1 MQLIIFTKEFFMNTK
16 EKIIYESLTL
26 FSTKGFNDISV
37 RDIAKAVGIKA
48 SSLYNHFKNKQDI
61 FDTIIG
67 RYSDYIN
74 NFFISIKIETDMNE
88 LIPNNITWIYNQFFI
103 KSLDMFRFF
112 LQDESMV
119 KFRKLL
125 TIEQFKNTKIAD
137 LYNKLFIEDVLNFQ
151 SKIFESLMNS
161 NILIKKDPYTLALQ
175 FYSPVFLLFYKYD
188 SIKDKDFS
196 SLKKHINEFKDMY
209 TLKG

>member
-1 MQLIIFTKEFFMNTK
+1 MDTK

-26 FSTKGFNDISV
+26 FSTKGFNAISV

-61 FDTIIG
+61 FDTIIR
-67 RYSDYIN
+67 RYSEHIN
-74 NFFISIKIETDMNE
+74 NFFLNMKIETDRNG
-88 LIPNNITWIYNQFFI
+88 LILNNIKWNDDQFFI
-103 KSLDMFRFF
+103 KSLDMFRFC

-125 TIEQFKNTKIAD
+125 TIEQFNNSKIAD

-151 SKIFESLMNS
+151 AKIFESLMNL
-161 NILIKKDPYTLALQ
+161 NILIKKDPYTLAIQ

-188 SIKDKDFS
+188 SIKDKELS
-196 SLKKHINEFKDMY
+196 SLKKHITEFKDMY

>member
-1 MQLIIFTKEFFMNTK
+1 MNTK

-26 FSTKGFNDISV
+26 FSTKGFNAISV

-67 RYSDYIN
+67 KYSAHIN
-74 NFFISIKIETDMNE
+74 NFFSNMKIETDSNGIT
-88 LIPNNITWIYNQFFI
+88 LNNIKWTDDQFFI
-103 KSLDMFRFF
+103 KSLDIFRFC
-112 LQDESMV
+112 LQDEYMV

-125 TIEQFKNTKIAD
+125 TIERFNNSKIAD

-151 SKIFESLMNS
+151 SKIFESLINS
-161 NILIKKDPYTLALQ
+161 NILIKKDPYTLAIQ
-175 FYSPVFLLFYKYD
+175 FYSPVFLLSYRHD
-188 SIKDKDFS
+188 SITDNELT
-196 SLKKHINEFKDMY
+196 SLKKHIREFKDIY

>member
-1 MQLIIFTKEFFMNTK
+1 MNTK
-16 EKIIYESLTL
+16 EKIIYESLRL
-26 FSTKGFNDISV
+26 FSTKGFNAISV

-61 FDTIIG
+61 FDTIIK
-67 RYSDYIN
+67 RYSDNIN
-74 NFFISIKIETDMNE
+74 NFFLSMKIETDINGIT
-88 LIPNNITWIYNQFFI
+88 LNNLKWTDDQFFA
-103 KSLDMFRFF
+103 KSLDLFRFC
-112 LQDESMV
+112 LQDEYMV

-125 TIEQFKNTKIAD
+125 TIEQFNSSKMAD
-137 LYNKLFIEDVLNFQ
+137 LYNKLFIEDILNFQ

-175 FYSPVFLLFYKYD
+175 FYSPVFLLFYKCD
-188 SIKDKDFS
+188 SMKHKEFTL
-196 SLKKHINEFKDMY
+196 LKKHIADFKDMY